1 MNPED
6 VGNFLSRW
14 SRRKLGT
21 DQPAAQPQP
30 VVETPATAAANC
42 PNLPEPSPEPPP
54 EALPPVESLTPD
66 SDFKPFMRPDVEP
79 GLKQAAMKRLFK
91 DPHFNVMDGLD
102 TYIDDYT
109 QADPIPASMLEELMQ
124 RRVFFSPPPDEANL
138 SQRAGDELAPDPG
151 AISAVSIAPPSA
163 AVASAPP
170 MAQSPVSPPST
181 NVPPVSA
188 TIPERP
194 IVASTPA
201 GIEATAGAKADEK

>member
-1 MNPED
+1 
-6 VGNFLSRW
+6 
-14 SRRKLGT
+14 
-21 DQPAAQPQP
+21 
-30 VVETPATAAANC
+30 
-42 PNLPEPSPEPPP
+42 
-54 EALPPVESLTPD
+54 LTID
-66 SDFKPFMRPDVEP
+66 SDFAPFFKPEVDESIKRAA
-79 GLKQAAMKRLFK
+79 LKQLFR
-91 DPHFNVMDGLD
+91 DPRFNVMDGLD

-124 RRVFFSPPPDEANL
+124 RRVFFSPPADEANL